1 MFLMKTSTPHKA
13 VALLSGGLDSMLAI
27 LTVLRQG
34 IAVNAIQ
41 FMTPF
46 DPIASDDPT
55 FCGIRCQSLSHTYGF
70 EITVRHL
77 RHEMIDIVTKPKHGY
92 GKNMNPC
99 IDCRILMLKEARQ
112 YMEAV
117 GADFLVTGE
126 VLGQR
131 PMSQRKD
138 MLYHIDKEAGVIDTV
153 VRPLSAK
160 LLRITVPEH
169 KGIIDRGMLYALSG
183 RSRKPQI
190 ALASEFGLENYPS
203 PGGGCL
209 LTEPNYAFRLKD
221 LLAYDANPAI
231 RDIDLLRIG
240 RHFRYSPR
248 CKIIV
253 GRDKAENAIIE
264 SVAADSDYLLR
275 VEGFGSPMT
284 LVIGEITA
292 ESLRVAAAICGRY
305 SDVKD
310 LHEVVVKVVQR
321 GQTSIMST
329 SPADDEIID
338 AIRIEKRKTRDQ
350 AIA

>member
-1 MFLMKTSTPHKA
+1 MTKSTIHKA

-27 LTVLRQG
+27 LTMLRQG
-34 IAVNAIQ
+34 IQVSAIR
-41 FMTPF
+41 FITPF
-46 DPIASDDPT
+46 DPDISDDT
-55 FCGIRCQSLSHTYGF
+55 FRETRYQSLRHKWGF

-77 RHEMIDIVTKPKHGY
+77 RNEMLDIVTKPKHGY
-92 GKNMNPC
+92 GRNMNPC
-99 IDCRILMLKEARQ
+99 IDCRILMLKEAKQ
-112 YMEAV
+112 FLDTI
-117 GADFLVTGE
+117 GADFLLTGE

-153 VRPLSAK
+153 LRPLSAK
-160 LLRITVPEH
+160 LLRITIAER
-169 KGIIDRGMLYALSG
+169 KGIVDREMLYAFSG

-190 ALASEFGLENYPS
+190 ALAGEFGMKDYPS

-221 LLAYDANPAI
+221 LLAHDPNPAI

-264 SVAADSDYLLR
+264 SMVADSDYLLR
-275 VEGFGSPMT
+275 VEGYGSPMT
-284 LVIGEITA
+284 LVTGEITD
-292 ESLRVAAAICGRY
+292 ESLRLAAALCARY
-305 SDVKD
+305 SDAKNVREIAVK
-310 LHEVVVKVVQR
+310 LIQSGK
-321 GQTSIMST
+321 TSIVSVI
-329 SPADDEIID
+329 PAGDEILD
-338 AIRIEKRKTRDQ
+338 ATRIGKRRTREQ
-350 AIA
+350 AIV

>member
-1 MFLMKTSTPHKA
+1 MTKSTIHKA

-27 LTVLRQG
+27 LTMLRQG
-34 IAVNAIQ
+34 IQVSAIR
-41 FMTPF
+41 FITPF
-46 DPIASDDPT
+46 DPDISDDT
-55 FCGIRCQSLSHTYGF
+55 FRETRYQSLRHKWGF

-77 RHEMIDIVTKPKHGY
+77 RNEMLNIVTKPKHGY

-99 IDCRILMLKEARQ
+99 IDCRILMLKEAKQ
-112 YMEAV
+112 FLDTI

-153 VRPLSAK
+153 LRPLSAK
-160 LLRITVPEH
+160 LLRITIAER
-169 KGIIDRGMLYALSG
+169 KGIVDREMLYAFSG

-190 ALASEFGLENYPS
+190 ALAGEFGMKDYPS

-221 LLAYDANPAI
+221 LLAHDPNPAI

-264 SVAADSDYLLR
+264 SMVADSDYLLR
-275 VEGFGSPMT
+275 VEGYGSPMT
-284 LVIGEITA
+284 LVTGEITD
-292 ESLRVAAAICGRY
+292 ESLRLAAALCARY
-305 SDVKD
+305 SDAKNVREIAVK
-310 LHEVVVKVVQR
+310 LIQSGK
-321 GQTSIMST
+321 TSIVSVI
-329 SPADDEIID
+329 PAGDEILD
-338 AIRIEKRKTRDQ
+338 ATRIGKRRTREQ
-350 AIA
+350 AIV

>member
-1 MFLMKTSTPHKA
+1 MTKSTTHKA

-27 LTVLRQG
+27 LTMLRQG
-34 IAVNAIQ
+34 IQVSAIR
-41 FMTPF
+41 FITPF
-46 DPIASDDPT
+46 DPDISDDT
-55 FCGIRCQSLSHTYGF
+55 FRETRYQSLRHKWGF

-77 RHEMIDIVTKPKHGY
+77 RNEMLNIVTKPKHGY

-99 IDCRILMLKEARQ
+99 IDCRILMLKEAKQ
-112 YMEAV
+112 FLDTI

-153 VRPLSAK
+153 LRPLSAK
-160 LLRITVPEH
+160 LLRITIAER
-169 KGIIDRGMLYALSG
+169 KGIVDREMLYAFSG

-190 ALASEFGLENYPS
+190 ALAGEFGMKDYPS

-221 LLAYDANPAI
+221 LLAHDPNPAI

-264 SVAADSDYLLR
+264 SMVADSDYLLR
-275 VEGFGSPMT
+275 VEGYGSPMT
-284 LVIGEITA
+284 LVTGEITD
-292 ESLRVAAAICGRY
+292 ESLRLAAALCARY
-305 SDVKD
+305 SDAKNVREIAVK
-310 LHEVVVKVVQR
+310 LIQSGK
-321 GQTSIMST
+321 TSIVSVI
-329 SPADDEIID
+329 PAGDEILD
-338 AIRIEKRKTRDQ
+338 ATRIGKRRTREQ
-350 AIA
+350 AIV

>member
-1 MFLMKTSTPHKA
+1 MVRSSPHKA

-27 LTVLRQG
+27 LTMLRQG
-34 IAVNAIQ
+34 IVVSAIR
-41 FMTPF
+41 FITPF
-46 DPIASDDPT
+46 DPDASDDRT
-55 FCGIRCQSLSHTYGF
+55 FYGMRFQSLSHTYGF
-70 EITVRHL
+70 EVAVRHL
-77 RHEMIDIVTKPKHGY
+77 SQKMLDIVTKPKHGY

-99 IDCRILMLKEARQ
+99 IDCRILMLKEAKQ
-112 YMEAV
+112 FMDMI

-138 MLYHIDKEAGVIDTV
+138 MLYHIDKEAGLTDIVL
-153 VRPLSAK
+153 RPLSAK
-160 LLRITVPEH
+160 LLRITIAEQ
-169 KGIIDRGMLYALSG
+169 KGIVDRELLYALSG
-183 RSRKPQI
+183 RSRKAQI
-190 ALASEFGLENYPS
+190 ALAREFGMEEYPS

-221 LLAYDANPAI
+221 LLAHDPNPAI

-275 VEGFGSPMT
+275 VEGYGSPMT
-284 LVIGEITA
+284 LVAGEVSDG
-292 ESLRVAAAICGRY
+292 SLMVAAAICSRY
-305 SDVKD
+305 SDGKNVREVAVK
-310 LHEVVVKVVQR
+310 LIQSGKI
-321 GQTSIMST
+321 SILSV
-329 SPADDEIID
+329 SPAGDEILD
-338 AIRIEKRKTRDQ
+338 ATRIGKRRTREQ
-350 AIA
+350 AIV